1 MDIFDM
7 EFNEIHGGSLRLFIG
22 REGVRNIS
30 ENIEKF
36 LKLEEE
42 KQIYNNERL
51 KKFSNDVKE
60 QKRELNVLL
69 WKLKSEGKKIVGISA
84 PAKGNALT
92 NYCKIGTD
100 LLDYITEKNPLKI
113 GKYTP
118 GMHIPI
124 LSDDKLLEDKPDY
137 GLILAWNF
145 AEEIIKNNEQF
156 RKNGGKFIIPIP
168 HPKIV

>member
-1 MDIFDM
+1 MDIFNAELND
-7 EFNEIHGGSLRLFIG
+7 IHGGSLRLFIG
-22 REGVRNIS
+22 REDVRDIS
-30 ENIEKF
+30 ENIET
-36 LKLEEE
+36 LLNLEEE
-42 KQIYNNERL
+42 KQIYKKERL
-51 KKFSNDVKE
+51 EKFSNDVNQ
-60 QKRELNVLL
+60 QKKELNMLL
-69 WKLKSEGKKIVGISA
+69 WNLKKEGKKIVGISA

-113 GKYTP
+113 GKFTP

-168 HPKIV
+168 YPKIV